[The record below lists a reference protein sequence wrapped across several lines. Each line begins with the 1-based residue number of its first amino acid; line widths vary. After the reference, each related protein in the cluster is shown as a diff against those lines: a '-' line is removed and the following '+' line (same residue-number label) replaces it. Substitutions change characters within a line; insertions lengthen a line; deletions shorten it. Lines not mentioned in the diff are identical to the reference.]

1 MTLWRKYAVQ
11 AYGEKHAHYHARI
24 HLITGASIIIDDD
37 HIIISNKL
45 TTIAIFTAPDCY
57 QKNARAFSVLLYTR
71 NSLLTFMHAHVIRVR
86 RRKAVKLIYV
96 YSKLTA
102 LNSEE
107 FQLSCL
113 HGVAISYYGSQGQ
126 KVKQVASTRR
136 VADVDNI
143 SVTRCGDNS

>member
-1 MTLWRKYAVQ
+1 
-11 AYGEKHAHYHARI
+11 
-24 HLITGASIIIDDD
+24 
-37 HIIISNKL
+37 
-45 TTIAIFTAPDCY
+45 
-57 QKNARAFSVLLYTR
+57 
-71 NSLLTFMHAHVIRVR
+71 MHAHVIRVR